1 MKWDKFTIATTTAAE
16 DVVSAMLS
24 ELGIEGVEIDNNVPL
39 TEQETGDMFIDFP
52 PQLPPDDG
60 TSRVS
65 FYLEAQEDHTELL
78 RRVRESLDGLREFM
92 DIGSGEMTSGQ
103 TEDADWMNNW
113 KQFFTSFT
121 IDDILIKPTWEE
133 LIYHLS

>member
-16 DVVSAMLS
+16 DVVSAMLG

-65 FYLEAQEDHTELL
+65 FYLEAQEDH
-78 RRVRESLDGLREFM
+78 RAPAQGA
-92 DIGSGEMTSGQ
+92 G
-103 TEDADWMNNW
+103 
-113 KQFFTSFT
+113 
-121 IDDILIKPTWEE
+121 ILKRTAG
-133 LIYHLS
+133 IYGYRIW